1 MLYIYELTVNL
12 TLQSVKA
19 MTTQRARWT
28 ALVAGRL
35 EQSQESATDVV
46 VDVSLMTA
54 VRNT

>member
-19 MTTQRARWT
+19 MTTQRARPT